1 MGEALDWMRQIS
13 LENDWKALKVRIG
26 PGVYLLVGNHP
37 DAAQVIL
44 RAGQLIAH
52 GVNGSYFIYVSS
64 LTPTFICR
72 SKVRSN
78 L

>member
-13 LENDWKALKVRIG
+13 LDNGWKALKVRIG

-44 RAGQLIAH
+44 RAGQLY
-52 GVNGSYFIYVSS
+52 NS
-64 LTPTFICR
+64 P
-72 SKVRSN
+72 
-78 L
+78 